1 MLRSTANKNKRK
13 RLAWAFER
21 TSEST
26 AAQLERL
33 VTEAEVTLTSLNRLD
48 AIQDTLH
55 ELILL
60 EKKGV
65 DKEGEELVRRL

>member
-1 MLRSTANKNKRK
+1 M
-13 RLAWAFER
+13 
-21 TSEST
+21 
-26 AAQLERL
+26 
-33 VTEAEVTLTSLNRLD
+33 TEAEVTLTSLNRLD